1 MRTCQGI
8 KHCSFADPN
17 IVNAEHCEVNFD
29 SEIYKQINKNHKENS
44 IKNNTY
50 V

>member
-1 MRTCQGI
+1 MRVCQGI

-17 IVNAEHCEVNFD
+17 IVNGEHCEVDFD
-29 SEIYKQINKNHKENS
+29 SEIYKKINQDHKENS

-50 V
+50 A